1 VKNYNGTWTIR
12 GTFTVTNNGTVAAQA
27 SWWDLMYLDNNSNGP
42 RTQHTTALAAG
53 ASYPM
58 QFNYLAATSKGYH
71 TLSVK
76 TDFYDQLVEAS
87 ETNNV
92 ASALVNLP

>member
-1 VKNYNGTWTIR
+1 
-12 GTFTVTNNGTVAAQA
+12 
-27 SWWDLMYLDNNSNGP
+27 
-42 RTQHTTALAAG
+42 
-53 ASYPM
+53 M